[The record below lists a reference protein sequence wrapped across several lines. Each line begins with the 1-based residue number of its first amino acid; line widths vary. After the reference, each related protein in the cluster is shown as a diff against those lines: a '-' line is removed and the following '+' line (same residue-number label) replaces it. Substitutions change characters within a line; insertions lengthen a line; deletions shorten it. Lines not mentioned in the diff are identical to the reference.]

1 MINKAFDRTN
11 IFKKYQNK
19 WVAFTDD
26 NKVISAGS
34 SFADTLKKAVKKG
47 FDNPIVT
54 KMPDLRYDY
63 LL

>member
-1 MINKAFDRTN
+1 MEKVMDKTE

-26 NKVISAGS
+26 DKVISVGS
-34 SFADTLKKAVKKG
+34 TLDEVLSQASMKG
-47 FDNPIVT
+47 FENPVVT
-54 KMPDLRYDY
+54 KIPDLKYDY

>member
-1 MINKAFDRTN
+1 MSNMLDRTN

-19 WVAFTDD
+19 WVALTDD

-34 SFADTLKKAVKKG
+34 SFADTLKKAVRKG
-47 FDNPIVT
+47 FESPIVT

>member
-1 MINKAFDRTN
+1 MSNILDRTD
-11 IFKKYQNK
+11 IFRKYQNK
-19 WVAFTDD
+19 WVALTDD

>member
-1 MINKAFDRTN
+1 MSNVFDRTN

-19 WVAFTDD
+19 WVALTDD

-34 SFADTLKKAVKKG
+34 SFADTLRKVVKKG
-47 FDNPIVT
+47 FENPVVT
-54 KMPDLRYDY
+54 KMPDLKYDY

>member
-1 MINKAFDRTN
+1 MSNMLDRTD
-11 IFKKYQNK
+11 IFRKYQNK
-19 WVAFTDD
+19 WVALTDD

-34 SFADTLKKAVKKG
+34 SFADTLKKAIKKG